1 MIRHILLWSVLSL
14 YALGGWAQA
23 AQTAESPDSL
33 HEELESRMKE
43 YIEELNHLALV
54 CDMQLQFSET
64 TPLTDT
70 YVKLVDD
77 KIKLIDENLKS
88 IDFRWTTF
96 SQAMQMDVVDDE
108 ELMDMMTQVQLQKQV
123 LTDTINSKRQQC
135 KALADFVK
143 AQHLLFEK
151 DSVYNHL
158 YRTAFQLSLIQKAA
172 PKLEKV
178 KAKEQELFAQLQTTY
193 DGAKNAVTLIP
204 SLAQSMEN
212 LDEKFAKYKVM
223 SEKIQAMEYK
233 PFIQRIKDYLIGLA
247 CVAIIILFFNLI
259 LSKLQALKKA
269 RQAAKQYQEALDRQ
283 GGGVYPTI

>member
-1 MIRHILLWSVLSL
+1 MKKATVFFTDFRCSDSENLQQKFTRLLKT
-14 YALGGWAQA
+14 AGLGKI
-23 AQTAESPDSL
+23 D
-33 HEELESRMKE
+33 
-43 YIEELNHLALV
+43 LA
-54 CDMQLQFSET
+54 D
-64 TPLTDT
+64 
-70 YVKLVDD
+70 KLVA
-77 KIKLIDENLKS
+77 IKTHFGEPGCLAYLRPNWAK
-88 IDFRWTTF
+88 T
-96 SQAMQMDVVDDE
+96 
-108 ELMDMMTQVQLQKQV
+108 
-123 LTDTINSKRQQC
+123 
-135 KALADFVK
+135 LADFVK

-204 SLAQSMEN
+204 SLAKSMEN